1 MFKPGIY
8 VASVT
13 PFDAENEVNGDAL
26 QRLMER
32 NLREGAAG
40 FFLGGSSAECWLI
53 SHEER
58 VRVFEA
64 AAAFKDETRLIAH
77 CGAMSTAEAIE
88 YAVAAKALGYEEI
101 AATAPFYYAFT
112 PAQICDYYYDIYE
125 ATGIPVIVYNFP
137 GNTHVDFDLNNEHY
151 RKLFTSGA
159 IRGVKH
165 TNQVVFQMERFL
177 ELNPALEIY
186 NGFDETM
193 VAGLAL
199 GSRASIGSTFNCM
212 LPHYLRIYNTFLA
225 GDLEGA
231 RDLQHKA
238 NNTMAAM
245 CKVGLIPAVKY
256 LLQEQGND
264 CGLPR
269 APFHPL
275 TDEQKAYLDAEMAA
289 NLVTA

>member
-13 PFDAENEVNGDAL
+13 PYDAENKVSGDRL
-26 QRLMER
+26 QALMER
-32 NLREGAAG
+32 NLKEGAAG
-40 FFLGGSSAECWLI
+40 FFLGGSSGECWLI

-58 VRVFEA
+58 VQVFEA
-64 AAAFKDETRLIAH
+64 ATAYKDQTRLIAH
-77 CGAMSTAEAIE
+77 CGAMSTAEAVE

-112 PAQICDYYYDIYE
+112 PQQICDYYYDIYK
-125 ATGIPVIVYNFP
+125 ATDIPVIVYNFP
-137 GNTHVDFDLNNEHY
+137 GNTHVDFDLSKPEYHA
-151 RKLFTSGA
+151 LFKSGA

-165 TNQVVFQMERFL
+165 TNQVVFQMERFM
-177 ELNPALEIY
+177 ELNPDLEIY

-212 LPHYLRIYNTFLA
+212 LPHYLKLYNSFLA
-225 GDLEGA
+225 GDLDGA
-231 RDLQHKA
+231 RDIQHKA

-256 LLQEQGND
+256 LLQQQGND

-275 TDEQKAYLDAEMAA
+275 TDEQKAYLDQEISI
-289 NLVTA
+289 NLICE